1 MRRLHSRKLISL
13 VISNGCPIRGIYL
26 QLNSKYYNFL
36 YVKWILYKNISAAL
50 SNIALFVIF
59 VRTLN
64 FFSQFF
70 LYFSTLTHFSFVR
83 FLLRLLPTAPA
94 AALAA
99 LERPSVSPWT
109 ALCVTLNGPLC
120 LTYSLF
126 VLELLTVCRL
136 ASWPSVAWPP
146 DRLSPGLLTVCAGLL
161 SRSSI
166 SKSPVNLHLQY
177 FFIPMFLLWRF
188 YLFKSVLW
196 NWLKVLWYRFMCL
209 LLLDKCFF
217 AITFVKFFKNVHC
230 ICVTCKPKA
239 CVIKSTSCRN
249 VESFFVTSNLHT
261 C

>member
-1 MRRLHSRKLISL
+1 MSPIYKCFLCGIPKARKTCKSYESLFLTPPPPIHNHSRKLISL

-59 VRTLN
+59 VRTLH

-120 LTYSLF
+120 H
-126 VLELLTVCRL
+126 LER
-136 ASWPSVAWPP
+136 PSV
-146 DRLSPGLLTVCAGLL
+146 SPWTAL
-161 SRSSI
+161 
-166 SKSPVNLHLQY
+166 
-177 FFIPMFLLWRF
+177 
-188 YLFKSVLW
+188 
-196 NWLKVLWYRFMCL
+196 
-209 LLLDKCFF
+209 
-217 AITFVKFFKNVHC
+217 
-230 ICVTCKPKA
+230 CV
-239 CVIKSTSCRN
+239 
-249 VESFFVTSNLHT
+249 
-261 C
+261 